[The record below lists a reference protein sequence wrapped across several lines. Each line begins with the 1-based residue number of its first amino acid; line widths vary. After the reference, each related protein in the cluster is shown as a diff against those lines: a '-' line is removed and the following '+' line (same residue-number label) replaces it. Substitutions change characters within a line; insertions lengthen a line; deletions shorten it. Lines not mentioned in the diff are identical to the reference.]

1 MYELLRMKN
10 SGLRKDVMAFTQ
22 ELIDTPSPS
31 MGEKDVADKV
41 AKQMEILGYH
51 HVYRDEVGNVI
62 GVIHGHEQKSTLL
75 LNSHMDTYQTG
86 EQHQVRVEGHR
97 IYGTGASDCKGGLAS
112 QVFAGALLLRS
123 LLPLQGTLVVTASVA
138 EENGA
143 GRIYRSY
150 QDRTKYTP
158 FQAHEVEIHDPVFP
172 RESEGRVAVLRIAK
186 RMQVADQ
193 AQHILTETQHDVR
206 LLTQHRSSVSVSVE
220 VCREQQISY
229 AGQEMQVQRITNAW
243 ATDPFDPLI
252 DRSRQVLAAAGSPS
266 RPGKWQLDRLGM
278 GTAGATLLNEY
289 NIPTIGYGPGH
300 MDLPNHQKAFHGI
313 LSLLEKGGKRP
324 DAVGHRV
331 VHGGRLF
338 KQPSVITPT
347 VFGALRQV
355 RNLAPLHN
363 PPAIDLIEE
372 CQTRYPTLPQGAV
385 FVILKRNGP
394 AAWKTHM
401 GLRSGEPDWRNL
413 NSVPERADIGR
424 RPSGYALSMAAR
436 PSAIHGL

>member
-1 MYELLRMKN
+1 MYELLKMKN

-86 EQHQVRVEGHR
+86 EQHQMRVDGDR

-143 GRIYRSY
+143 GIGVRTLMDQTLPEMGLRPDYAILGEPTNLGLYYGHDGWMEMDIKVQGADPFQIDNAARRIYRSY
-150 QDRTKYTP
+150 QDRIKHTP
-158 FQAHEVEIHDPVFP
+158 SQVHEVEIHDPVFP

-193 AQHILTETQHDVR
+193 AQHVLTKTQRDVR
-206 LLTQHRSSVSVSVE
+206 LLRQPGSSVAVSVG

-229 AGQEMQVQRITNAW
+229 AGQKTEVQRITNAW

-300 MDLPNHQKAFHGI
+300 EDQA
-313 LSLLEKGGKRP
+313 
-324 DAVGHRV
+324 HRSDEWVDGEHV
-331 VHGGRLF
+331 VQGVYG
-338 KQPSVITPT
+338 T
-347 VFGALRQV
+347 A
-355 RNLAPLHN
+355 
-363 PPAIDLIEE
+363 AI
-372 CQTRYPTLPQGAV
+372 A
-385 FVILKRNGP
+385 
-394 AAWKTHM
+394 
-401 GLRSGEPDWRNL
+401 
-413 NSVPERADIGR
+413 
-424 RPSGYALSMAAR
+424 
-436 PSAIHGL
+436 HGLIGFPVCGWTTDDI